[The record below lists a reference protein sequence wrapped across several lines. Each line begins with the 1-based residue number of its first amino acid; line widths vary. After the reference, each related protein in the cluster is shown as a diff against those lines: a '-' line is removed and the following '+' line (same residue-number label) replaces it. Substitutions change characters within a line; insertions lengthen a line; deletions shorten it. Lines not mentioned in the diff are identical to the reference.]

1 MSSDEE
7 KSKKRFSN
15 EVCCR
20 NVGTCCPCVRAL
32 IFWGKIERNRNRKR
46 GIEKKTKMKRKVKT
60 RTRFERRTERKIRE
74 KYRENKC
81 LGEKC

>member
-7 KSKKRFSN
+7 KKQKRFSN

-32 IFWGKIERNRNRKR
+32 IFGGKIERNRNRKR
-46 GIEKKTKMKRKVKT
+46 GIEKIDKD
-60 RTRFERRTERKIRE
+60 E
-74 KYRENKC
+74 KK
-81 LGEKC
+81 G